1 VGFYENVWYSP
12 NLNQEFE
19 KLAGGG
25 VDHISTE
32 GIEVKVR
39 KWNTEVQLCN

>member
-25 VDHISTE
+25 ADLISTE
-32 GIEVKVR
+32 GTEVQFS
-39 KWNTEVQLCN
+39 KWNTKAQLWN